1 MEVVEHELAA
11 VAKDRDLVADVLT
24 LVAQAMCFGEAQKES
39 LEDEPRKKVDMML
52 GSADFAPYRQAA
64 LEAPAVKRR
73 VEDVQRM
80 RAAAANKKAEQLKR
94 ERDQKRKARPN
105 KKKTPLQEAADRLEV
120 GGGLW
125 PMLRGRRRLPTMGIE
140 DASVEEEALNRRAEE
155 DAVADEAGA
164 GGSRSSSSMNPRE
177 PKTDIVCSCR
187 NRCLDFVN
195 WYLGRR

>member
-1 MEVVEHELAA
+1 MVVAA
-11 VAKDRDLVADVLT
+11 VVAARDW
-24 LVAQAMCFGEAQKES
+24 
-39 LEDEPRKKVDMML
+39 
-52 GSADFAPYRQAA
+52 
-64 LEAPAVKRR
+64 
-73 VEDVQRM
+73 
-80 RAAAANKKAEQLKR
+80 
-94 ERDQKRKARPN
+94 
-105 KKKTPLQEAADRLEV
+105 EAADRLEV